1 MYLAE
6 VNRTTLVPCEL
17 KNWKIKTMTLNYDVT
32 YYYYIFL
39 FIRVLK
45 VKGLKNSLVAI
56 KIQRDVLFD
65 TCFGVIKNLESCRVG
80 TGSTTHSNLEVIWWR
95 NDNRRIHISAKS
107 TQRWSRLFTSIKNL
121 EITALA
127 RGMVRKVKI
136 LEFQANIVIA
146 WNGNIPRASDF
157 IKRIS
162 GIGRWKDISW
172 RIG

>member
-39 FIRVLK
+39 FIRVLI

-127 RGMVRKVKI
+127 RGMVWKVKI
-136 LEFQANIVIA
+136 LEFQANIVSA
-146 WNGNIPRASDF
+146 WNGNIPRASNF

-162 GIGRWKDISW
+162 RIGRWKDISW